1 MTFNRNLEAEAVI
14 KLSEPRGWG
23 PALRKS
29 VSSDVNKSRF
39 ERMLMNS
46 STLTAPVS
54 MGSQRL
60 LGRKVLVTGSSKGI
74 GRGIAIRLAEEGAD
88 VVINYN
94 SDSSGA
100 QEALAEV
107 EALGRRGAII
117 KANLG
122 TVAEV
127 RDLVARSADALGG
140 LDVLVNNAGIE
151 KHAAFWEVTENDYDA
166 VLNVNLKGVFFS
178 TQAFVQQCIATRR
191 PGKIVNISSVHEE
204 LAFPN
209 FAAYCASK
217 GGVRMLTRTLAVELG
232 PMGITINSIAP
243 GAIETPINTK
253 LLNDPVKLNSLVGQ
267 IPLGRL
273 GRPTDVAGL
282 AVFLASS
289 DSDYVTG
296 TTYLIDGGLTVFYQE
311 Q

>member
-1 MTFNRNLEAEAVI
+1 
-14 KLSEPRGWG
+14 
-23 PALRKS
+23 
-29 VSSDVNKSRF
+29 
-39 ERMLMNS
+39 MNG
-46 STLTAPVS
+46 STLTAPT
-54 MGSQRL
+54 GARTARL
-60 LGRKVLVTGSSKGI
+60 LGRKLLVTGSSKGI

-88 VVINYN
+88 VAINYN
-94 SDSSGA
+94 SDPGGA
-100 QEALAEV
+100 EAALAEV
-107 EALGRRGAII
+107 EALGRRGVII

-122 TVAEV
+122 SVAAV
-127 RDLVARSADALGG
+127 RDLVSQSAKALGG

-151 KHAAFWEVTENDYDA
+151 KHAPFWDVTENDFDA
-166 VLNVNLKGVFFS
+166 VLDVNLKGVFFA
-178 TQAFVQQCIATRR
+178 TQAFVQQCRAAGR
-191 PGKIVNISSVHEE
+191 PGKIINISSVHEE

-232 PMGITINSIAP
+232 ELGITINSIAP

-253 LLNDPVKLNSLVGQ
+253 LLNDPVKLQSLVRQ

-273 GRPTDVAGL
+273 GKPADVAGL